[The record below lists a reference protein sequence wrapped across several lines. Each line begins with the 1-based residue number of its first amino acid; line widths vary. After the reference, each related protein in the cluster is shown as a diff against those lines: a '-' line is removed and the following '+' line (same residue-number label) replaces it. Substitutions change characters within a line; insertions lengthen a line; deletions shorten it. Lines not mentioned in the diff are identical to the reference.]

1 MLLQGSATVGKS
13 MFFFI
18 IIIFFLFVN
27 ICEEHWVG
35 MEKHLSISPMSETF
49 LQDNSDKGGQFQWKA
64 NLDQKKKK
72 MIKLLQQS
80 GEEIRK

>member
-18 IIIFFLFVN
+18 IIFFLFVN
-27 ICEEHWVG
+27 IYEEHWVG

>member
-18 IIIFFLFVN
+18 IISFLFVN
-27 ICEEHWVG
+27 IYEEHWVG